1 MKTVIRLAA
10 AAALITASALAPAP
24 AAADDRQGRWDR
36 DRGAWGHDGY
46 RDGHPDDRG
55 DGRFDD
61 RYEPRLDDRFGHHGR
76 WDEARAARVERIR
89 QVRFELRRL
98 DDDRAG
104 FHARFS
110 YRPRKLARYDAWYF
124 EQRAALER
132 ELARLTW
139 YARR

>member
-10 AAALITASALAPAP
+10 AAALITATGLAPGL
-24 AAADDRQGRWDR
+24 AAADEHGERREQG
-36 DRGAWGHDGY
+36 RGAWGHDEHRGG
-46 RDGHPDDRG
+46 RPDDRYE
-55 DGRFDD
+55 GRFDD
-61 RYEPRLDDRFGHHGR
+61 RRDGRLDDRFDRRGR
-76 WDEARAARVERIR
+76 WDEARAARAERLR

-98 DDDRAG
+98 DDGRAD

-124 EQRAALER
+124 EQRAVLEQ

-139 YARR
+139 YAWR